1 MNAVF
6 ASVTSETAMV
16 DGADYSGG
24 FKSIWVGGSG
34 DIAVSRDKGLT
45 NVVYTNVPTGFFTV
59 KGDFIVGA
67 STTATGLL
75 ACSWT

>member
-1 MNAVF
+1 MQSVF
-6 ASVTSETAMV
+6 ASVTSEIAMV
-16 DGADYSGG
+16 DGADYSGE
-24 FKSIWVGGSG
+24 FKSIWVGVSG

-67 STTATGLL
+67 STTATSLL